1 MSRRIEPRIVRYG
14 GAMFDQDEIDAVMGQ
29 LRSPMGLVP
38 GEKVCEFERRVADYV
53 GKAHGVMVNSG
64 SSALTVAMR
73 LAELPLGSEVV
84 TPALTFSSDVA
95 AIYQAGCTPVFL
107 DCGLSD
113 YQIRVDQLEDVLGE
127 NTKAVLIPDLVGGI
141 CDWDVVREIADRHD
155 LFVVHDSA
163 DTLGGRL
170 RGLHTASRAD
180 ISITSFSI
188 YHIITALGNGGM
200 VFFDDD
206 RFLDRALA
214 LRAWGRSS
222 EKWMFGTRARDSDGR
237 FLEDLDGVEYDGLFI
252 FEENAYGFIPN
263 ECGAA
268 FGIQQMNK
276 IDRLWALREER
287 FAWHT
292 EFLGRYRDAFLLP
305 TILPE
310 AETTWLCYPVQL
322 RPETGWSRRKLQLQL
337 EDSGITSRVI
347 FSGNITRHPMLE
359 GHEYRLHPDGLP
371 NSDRIMEHGIML
383 PCHPTMT
390 REDCEYL
397 YQVITDFVEA
407 GGEVTVGSAAGI
419 GSRSSSRMVDAEDT
433 PKGR

>member
-1 MSRRIEPRIVRYG
+1 
-14 GAMFDQDEIDAVMGQ
+14 MFDQAEIDAVMNQ
-29 LRSPMGLVP
+29 MQDPAGLVP
-38 GEKVCEFERRVADYV
+38 GPKVCEFERRVAAYM
-53 GKAHGVMVNSG
+53 GKRHGVMVNSG

-73 LAELPLGSEVV
+73 LANLPLGSEVI

-95 AIYQAGCTPVFL
+95 SIYQVGCTPVFVDVGL
-107 DCGLSD
+107 DD
-113 YQIRVDQLEDVLGE
+113 YQIRVDRIEGAIDESTRAL
-127 NTKAVLIPDLVGGI
+127 LIPDLVGGI
-141 CDWDVVREIADRHD
+141 CDWDAVREVADRHG

-170 RGLHTASRAD
+170 RGRPTATRAD

-188 YHIITALGNGGM
+188 FHIITALGNGGM

-206 RFLDRALA
+206 RYLDRALA

-222 EKWMFGTRARDSDGR
+222 EKWMFGTRADDSDGR

-268 FGIQQMNK
+268 FGIAQMDK
-276 IDRLWALREER
+276 IDKLWALREER
-287 FAWHT
+287 FEWHG
-292 EFLGRYRDAFLLP
+292 EFLRKHEDLFIPPR
-305 TILPE
+305 IVPE
-310 AETTWLCYPVQL
+310 AETTWLCCPIQL

-347 FSGNITRHPMLE
+347 FSGNITRHPMLR
-359 GHEYRLHPDGLP
+359 GHEYRVDEHGLAAC
-371 NSDRIMEHGIML
+371 DQIMEHGIML
-383 PCHPTMT
+383 PCHPTMS

-397 YQVITDFVEA
+397 YQVLEDFIA
-407 GGEVTVGSAAGI
+407 ADGEVTVQRAGSARRDCEH
-419 GSRSSSRMVDAEDT
+419 GS
-433 PKGR
+433 

>member
-1 MSRRIEPRIVRYG
+1 MKIEPRIVRYG
-14 GAMFDQDEIDAVMGQ
+14 GAMFDQREIDAVNAQ
-29 LRSPMGLVP
+29 LADPMGLVP
-38 GEKVCEFERRVADYV
+38 GPKVCEFERRVAAYM

-73 LAELPLGSEVV
+73 LANLPLGSEVI

-95 AIYQAGCTPVFL
+95 CIYQVGCTPVFL
-107 DCGLSD
+107 DVGQSD
-113 YQIRVDQLEDVLGE
+113 YQARVDQIEDVIGDR
-127 NTKAVLIPDLVGGI
+127 TRAILIPDLVGGI
-141 CDWDVVREIADRHD
+141 CDWDAVREVADRHD

-170 RGLHTASRAD
+170 RGRPTATRAD
-180 ISITSFSI
+180 VSITSFSI

-206 RFLDRALA
+206 ALLDRALA

-222 EKWMFGTRARDSDGR
+222 EKWMFGTRTGDSDGR
-237 FLEDLDGVEYDGLFI
+237 FLEELDGVEYDGLFI

-268 FGIQQMNK
+268 FGLAQMDK
-276 IDRLWALREER
+276 IDELWRLREER

-292 EFLGRYRDAFLLP
+292 AFLKKHEDAFLLP
-305 TILPE
+305 TITPDT
-310 AETTWLCYPVQL
+310 ETTWLCYPVQL

-347 FSGNITRHPMLE
+347 FSGNITRHPMLR
-359 GHEYRLHPDGLP
+359 GHEYRLHPDGLAAC
-371 NSDRIMEHGIML
+371 DRIMEHGIML

-397 YQVITDFVEA
+397 YQVIEEFIAAD
-407 GGEVTVGSAAGI
+407 GEVTVKEPVRA
-419 GSRSSSRMVDAEDT
+419 
-433 PKGR
+433 